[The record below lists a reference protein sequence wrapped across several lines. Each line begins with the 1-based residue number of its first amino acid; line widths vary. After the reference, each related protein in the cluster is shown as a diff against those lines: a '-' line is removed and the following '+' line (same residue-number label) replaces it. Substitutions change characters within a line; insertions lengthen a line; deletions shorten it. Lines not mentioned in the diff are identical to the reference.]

1 MTKLDYALACAHARK
16 ITGMC
21 TCTSSQLRLG
31 ARRARRSC
39 RTFCRT
45 FCRIF
50 WAILPAGAS
59 ILERRR
65 AGDARHG
72 ERSATASSASDEP
85 SAGQALDDHNLYRIP
100 FLAVCRLQ
108 PAADEVPAGAGASSP
123 SRRSSRR
130 AGERSQRPGSDW
142 PSMMVLCWCRKKRMP
157 LSKKRK
163 ASQLAKR
170 LGWAMPHASGRAGT
184 LSGRSALAMMKRGE
198 QRASDENWRWRAM
211 DVGNYARGA
220 ELTGGRSRPGLGGE
234 GGPTQGSGRSGHLP
248 NGGAR

>member
-1 MTKLDYALACAHARK
+1 MRRALA
-16 ITGMC
+16 
-21 TCTSSQLRLG
+21 
-31 ARRARRSC
+31 
-39 RTFCRT
+39 
-45 FCRIF
+45 
-50 WAILPAGAS
+50 
-59 ILERRR
+59 
-65 AGDARHG
+65 
-72 ERSATASSASDEP
+72 TAPRASDEP
-85 SAGQALDDHNLYRIP
+85 SAGQAPVDHNLY
-100 FLAVCRLQ
+100 LMLSAVCRFQ
-108 PAADEVPAGAGASSP
+108 SAADEVPDGAGASSP

-130 AGERSQRPGSDW
+130 AGERSKRPGSDW

-157 LSKKRK
+157 LSKKKRK

>member
-1 MTKLDYALACAHARK
+1 VHMHIIPAPPRRPPSPAIMPHTVTALPAADEVLSRGCELPPSGVEPATPDAASARD
-16 ITGMC
+16 
-21 TCTSSQLRLG
+21 RLGRERRAQRRPG
-31 ARRARRSC
+31 ARRSQP
-39 RTFCRT
+39 
-45 FCRIF
+45 I
-50 WAILPAGAS
+50 P
-59 ILERRR
+59 
-65 AGDARHG
+65 DAV
-72 ERSATASSASDEP
+72 
-85 SAGQALDDHNLYRIP
+85 
-100 FLAVCRLQ
+100 LAVCRFQ
-108 PAADEVPAGAGASSP
+108 SAADEVPAGAGASSP

-248 NGGAR
+248 SGGAR